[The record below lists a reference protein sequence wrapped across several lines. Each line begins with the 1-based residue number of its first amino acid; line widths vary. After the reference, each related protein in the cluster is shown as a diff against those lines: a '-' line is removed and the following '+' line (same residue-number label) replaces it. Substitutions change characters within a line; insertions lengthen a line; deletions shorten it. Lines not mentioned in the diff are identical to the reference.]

1 MKREINLS
9 PWQVLVT
16 TQSIDNQTLDYWSTI
31 LIEHQGQYCYLV
43 EEEQKVFDISQM
55 PDYIKTDWIKYNKK
69 PLNLLA
75 LNRQIKKLS
84 ADLEQFEEE
93 LDLLKRLR
101 RDLILEGI
109 I

>member
-1 MKREINLS
+1 MKREVNLS

-16 TQSIDNQTLDYWSTI
+16 TQSLDNQTLDYWFTI
-31 LIEHQGQYCYLV
+31 LIEHQDQYCYLV

-84 ADLEQFEEE
+84 ADLDQFEEE

>member
-9 PWQVLVT
+9 PWEVLVT
-16 TQSIDNQTLDYWSTI
+16 TQSLDNHSLDYWFTI
-31 LIEHQGQYCYLV
+31 LIQQQGQYYYLV

-55 PDYIKTDWIKYNKK
+55 PDYIKTDWIKYNKR

-84 ADLEQFEEE
+84 GDLEQFEEE

>member
-1 MKREINLS
+1 MKREVNLS

-16 TQSIDNQTLDYWSTI
+16 TQSLDNQTLDYWSTI
-31 LIEHQGQYCYLV
+31 LIEYQNQYCYLV

>member
-16 TQSIDNQTLDYWSTI
+16 TQSLDNQTLDYWSTI
-31 LIEHQGQYCYLV
+31 LIEHQDQYCYLV

-84 ADLEQFEEE
+84 ADLDQFEEE